1 MAIGVP
7 IVGTTLLGKD
17 KVMLFVTALP
27 ICAEPLYVVTRTVN
41 VPLVVFG
48 IFDARL
54 SGGVKEADVV
64 AVDAAIV

>member
-1 MAIGVP
+1 
-7 IVGTTLLGKD
+7 
-17 KVMLFVTALP
+17 MLFVTALP

-64 AVDAAIV
+64 AADAAIV